1 MTESQEDEKRILNK
15 DKPEMNRGVELLL
28 RNRRRKPE
36 RPKTFQVKFGKL
48 IALWNREIIF
58 HFNLLGHKKKIKTL
72 WRSAMSETLIVTL
85 TLMTLVSILAIMVGG
100 MIGWMARQHS
110 YETTPQVVYTHPE
123 MFDENGQLVPDEILA
138 LRIENNYDIN
148 TEETEEE

>member
-1 MTESQEDEKRILNK
+1 
-15 DKPEMNRGVELLL
+15 
-28 RNRRRKPE
+28 
-36 RPKTFQVKFGKL
+36 
-48 IALWNREIIF
+48 
-58 HFNLLGHKKKIKTL
+58 
-72 WRSAMSETLIVTL
+72 MSETLVVTL

-123 MFDENGQLVPDEILA
+123 MFDANGQLVPDEILA

-148 TEETEEE
+148 TTEETEED